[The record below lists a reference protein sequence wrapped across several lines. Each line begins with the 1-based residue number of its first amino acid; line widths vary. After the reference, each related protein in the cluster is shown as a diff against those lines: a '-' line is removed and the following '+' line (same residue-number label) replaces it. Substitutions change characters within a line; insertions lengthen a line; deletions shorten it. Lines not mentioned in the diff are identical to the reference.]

1 MLQTQGAALIEKA
14 LRFAL
19 GRAAGSLR
27 DDALYRQRVIDPA
40 WEMMPLPIRLL
51 GRKRLRWDELLLAL
65 RDEAFDTAGGTVAL
79 RTDCRAAILRV
90 LGRLPGPA
98 EFGPE
103 AQPPPGAARSVSP
116 QPAAAARPE
125 RSSVAVGI
133 DLGTTFSAVAYLDAA
148 GRPTTVPNS
157 SGNLITPSV
166 VLFGE
171 DGIVVGEEAVQA
183 AALEPERVA
192 VCAKR
197 DMGAKHYRKAVGG
210 ERLPP
215 EVISSYILRKLKA
228 DAERRLGPVLHAV
241 ITVPAYFD
249 ESRRQATV
257 NAGKLAGLSVLDI
270 LNEPTAA
277 AIAFGYQE
285 GFLARGGAGTG
296 GKPTR
301 LLVYDLGGGTFDVT
315 VMEISGDHFRA
326 VATDGDV
333 QLGGRDWDE
342 KLVNLVAERFIAQH
356 REDPRWN
363 PESLYDLYRAAE
375 QAKRTLS
382 ERDRAILV
390 VSHVGTRFKTTVTR
404 EEFEEA
410 TRPLLERTRATTE
423 IMLLQSGLSWA
434 DIDRLLLVGGSSR
447 MPMVV
452 RMLRELTGKEPDR
465 SVSPDEAVAQ
475 GAALYADLIMKKRWL
490 GNGHTSFSVVNVNSH
505 SLGVVGR
512 EPATGRRVNSVLI
525 GKNSPLPARVTKRF
539 KTARDG
545 QRSLVVRVVE
555 GESEQPEAC
564 TAVGQFVVRDLPPDL
579 PAGWPVEV
587 SYRYEENGCLRVS
600 ARLVGH
606 KVKAATEFVRDNSL
620 SEGDLLLWGQR
631 LKADEGRLNL

>member
-1 MLQTQGAALIEKA
+1 MQT
-14 LRFAL
+14 
-19 GRAAGSLR
+19 AGT
-27 DDALYRQRVIDPA
+27 
-40 WEMMPLPIRLL
+40 
-51 GRKRLRWDELLLAL
+51 
-65 RDEAFDTAGGTVAL
+65 EAF
-79 RTDCRAAILRV
+79 
-90 LGRLPGPA
+90 
-98 EFGPE
+98 
-103 AQPPPGAARSVSP
+103 
-116 QPAAAARPE
+116 
-125 RSSVAVGI
+125 VGI
-133 DLGTTFSAVAYLDAA
+133 DLGTTYSAVAYLDAQ
-148 GRPTTVPNS
+148 GRPTTLPNS

-171 DGIVVGEEAVQA
+171 DGIIVGEEAVQA
-183 AALEPERVA
+183 AALESERVA

-197 DMGAKHYRKAVGG
+197 DMGARYYRKAIGG
-210 ERLPP
+210 EHLPP
-215 EVISSYILRKLKA
+215 EVISSYILRKLMA
-228 DAERRLGPVLHAV
+228 DAKRRLGPVRHAV

-249 ESRRQATV
+249 EPRRQATV
-257 NAGKLAGLSVLDI
+257 NAGKLAGLSILDI

-285 GFLARGGAGTG
+285 GFLARGGSVTG

-342 KLVNLVAERFIAQH
+342 KLVNLAAERFIAQH
-356 REDPRWN
+356 REDPRRN
-363 PESLYDLYRAAE
+363 PQSLYDLYRAAE

-390 VSHVGTRFKTTVTR
+390 VSHVGARCKTTVTR

-423 IMLLQSGLSWA
+423 IVLLQSGLSWA
-434 DIDRLLLVGGSSR
+434 DIDRVLLVGGSSR

-465 SVSPDEAVAQ
+465 SVSPDEAVAH
-475 GAALYADLIMKKRWL
+475 GAALYADLIARKRGL
-490 GNGHTSFSVVNVNSH
+490 GNGHTSFSVVNINSH
-505 SLGVVGR
+505 SLGVVGL

-525 GKNSPLPARVTKRF
+525 RKNSPLPARVTQRF
-539 KTARDG
+539 KTAKDG

-555 GESEQPEAC
+555 GESERPEAC
-564 TAVGQFVVRDLPPDL
+564 TSVGQFVVRNLPPAL

-606 KVKAATEFVRDNSL
+606 EVRAATEFVRDNSL
-620 SEGDLLLWGQR
+620 SDDDLLVWGQR